1 MQMSFV
7 NRILKIVYKIFS
19 VFFCPL
25 FYLFAQGHFNN
36 SFDDLLTEKLK
47 IMLSF
52 EISNIAL

>member
-7 NRILKIVYKIFS
+7 NRILKIVYKMCL
-19 VFFCPL
+19 FCPL

-52 EISNIAL
+52 EISIIAL

>member
-19 VFFCPL
+19 VFFVH
-25 FYLFAQGHFNN
+25 YLTCLRRGISIIH
-36 SFDDLLTEKLK
+36 FDDLLTEKLK